1 MLKFSQIAIGEK
13 FHCNG
18 NLCTKKSTRTA
29 YIDGP
34 AKTLWFY
41 FGKTESVGIGWSE
54 YTYF

>member
-41 FGKTESVGIGWSE
+41 FGKTESVGIGWGE